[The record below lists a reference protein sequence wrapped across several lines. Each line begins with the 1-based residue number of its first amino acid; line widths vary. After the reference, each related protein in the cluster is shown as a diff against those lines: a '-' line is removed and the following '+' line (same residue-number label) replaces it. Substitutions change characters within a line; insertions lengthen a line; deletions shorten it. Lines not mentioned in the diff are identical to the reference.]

1 MKSFWK
7 KCKRYVTDR
16 SNRVPVIFT
25 AFGAVVVTAAVILV
39 VRAYL
44 TAQSAELSNPFGPMT
59 YTDFEIGEVVS
70 DPTSSQ
76 WAVESGAQEN
86 DKYNLNV
93 NKDAFV
99 TVRKTNQLKPVYVR
113 LCVTTAVYESAASDA
128 SDAINISAQYPDV
141 QAQWTLNTGD
151 WTAKPS
157 TDGTNTTFYY
167 YNKIVLPEYIGTF
180 TGDGSTTDIFASQ
193 LTILNAK
200 KIPKGAE
207 IRINVIADC
216 VQAVSGDSSRWRE
229 EKDGEYPARFSTTE
243 VQQAWGIAP
252 TGTLPYVTAT
262 GNDLAIT
269 WSTS

>member
-7 KCKRYVTDR
+7 KYKRYLTDC

-25 AFGAVVVTAAVILV
+25 AFGAVVVTVAVILV

-44 TAQSAELSNPFGPMT
+44 TAQSVELSNPFGPMT
-59 YTDFEIGEVVS
+59 YTDFEIGEVS
-70 DPTSSQ
+70 SQPTSSQ
-76 WAVESGAQEN
+76 WAVESGAEEN
-86 DKYNLNV
+86 VKYNLNV

-113 LCVTTAVYESAASDA
+113 LCVTTAVYESAL
-128 SDAINISAQYPDV
+128 SDAINISALYPDV

-200 KIPKGAE
+200 KIPESAQV
-207 IRINVIADC
+207 RINVIADC
-216 VQAVSGDSSRWRE
+216 VQAVSTDSSNWKE
-229 EKDGEYPARFSTTE
+229 EEGAHFTTTE
-243 VQQAWGIAP
+243 VSQAWGIAP
-252 TGTLPYVTAT
+252 TGTLPLVTAT
-262 GNDLAIT
+262 GDDLRIT
-269 WSTS
+269 WPTS